1 MIELRR
7 IILVDW
13 YLFRAQQVDMRGMT
27 AIIGPNG
34 AGKSAIIDAVQTV
47 LSGASMASIRFN
59 PSAQSDVRSKR
70 TLRDYCLGVVSLD
83 EKGERSEPTRQHA
96 YTYLILVFE
105 DLDDNSAVSLG
116 VAFSASA
123 SRSEETCEA
132 RFIAKGAL
140 TKDDMLASVGDD
152 EVETLQWHA
161 VRNALRARKIEVDD
175 AFSSATDFVAESLR
189 ALSPTG
195 FPLDPRRFQR
205 AFRNALLLKPVDNP
219 TEFVRNYV
227 LDVQRL
233 QVDRLR
239 RGIEHWRSLTRRIE
253 ELKAQSAS
261 LAGILRI
268 VGRTLENERLIA
280 IAGWQIARLEWERFR
295 REARRQEGALVSLR
309 TAASKADVE
318 ATRAATRHAT
328 LDIEHKN
335 VELSIKTSDGEQLAQ
350 MYESDRNL
358 MLGQRAN
365 AMAPV
370 KEIDSLVTS
379 VKRAVELN
387 LLVRRDDLLHALLSA
402 VVVARGRAPL
412 SEWDKPLPEDWKDS
426 ASHLDAALVA
436 IDPARLEAARKTF
449 SDAHFHAR
457 VATKALQ
464 DRIELIDSNLKRM
477 EQGLSPIEGGT
488 RDLIRQLAS
497 HGIEATPLCEVV
509 EIRDD
514 KWRMAAEAV
523 LGRSREALIVEPSR
537 AVRALEIF
545 REGGEHSY
553 RDAEVINTTKTDNTR
568 PAEKG
573 SLAQIIS
580 TENRHARAFLNYRIG
595 HLMLVEAMDRMVAAE
610 NAITP
615 DLMMQGGRTVRR
627 LQKPRYLKLGR
638 ATQDQMRQQLQAER
652 QQLLQELAE
661 SAGGVRR
668 AEEDARL
675 FDGMFSQFQAIRDAG
690 LTCLDCG
697 AALVAF
703 DRKLDEIGKNI
714 EDARRNRD
722 PKLVAEL
729 ERLAIELETA
739 SRGKSETQQAFNL
752 AQSARDRAEGAYD
765 DYIQKNRDVLVA
777 ARRGRARQMRDGFPQ
792 STDMRDYRSK
802 VTEMATESITDRIT
816 GLTADRE
823 TRSTTRR
830 STLIREMT
838 NAMNKHGQDFHVV
851 PPFTAEEATPAAVE
865 RWAMAEKERLDAHEL
880 VQYEEQCRNAATEMT
895 SAFRDDLL
903 HRLDDAFTGIKS
915 TLNELNRH
923 LKDRQFHGRD
933 YYSFKALEART
944 HVDMIELVEESR
956 KPEFNLPLFGDR
968 SENAK
973 TPMMRAVR
981 RIEEILSS
989 PEARTEEIEDPRK
1002 YFNFELYI
1010 QDAEGKIRSSLTS
1023 RAGTGSGG
1031 EGQLPFYIAIG
1042 ASLAATYQNR
1052 RTGKSGLSLA
1062 IFDEAFNRLDTKAIG
1077 QCSEFMRD
1085 LGLQVMLATPDEKR
1099 HVFMEVVDTVVNVN
1113 RLGNQVMIDTEFL
1126 TEKARDAIVAI
1137 DPYRKGFDVF
1147 KAELIAAEK
1156 AKAVPQD
1163 QAAE

>member
-1 MIELRR
+1 VIELRR

-59 PSAQSDVRSKR
+59 PSAQSNVRSKR

-96 YTYLILVFE
+96 YTYIILGFE
-105 DLDDNSAVSLG
+105 DLEDGSAVSLG

-123 SRSEETCEA
+123 TRSDEACEA

-140 TKDDMLASVGDD
+140 TSEDVLASVGDD

-161 VRNALRARKIEVDD
+161 VRTALRARGVEVDD

-189 ALSPTG
+189 ALSPAG
-195 FPLDPRRFQR
+195 FPLDPRRFQK

-227 LDVQRL
+227 LDVQPI

-239 RGIEHWRSLTRRIE
+239 RSIEHWRFLTSRIE
-253 ELKAQSAS
+253 DLKAQSAS
-261 LAGILRI
+261 LTGILRI
-268 VGRTLENERLIA
+268 VSRAIDNERIIA
-280 IAGWQIARLEWERFR
+280 STDWQIARLEWEKFR
-295 REARRQEGALVSLR
+295 REARRQEDALDHLR
-309 TAASKADVE
+309 STASRTEVE
-318 ATRAATRHAT
+318 ATAAAARHAT
-328 LDIEHKN
+328 LEAEHKT
-335 VELSIKTSDGEQLAQ
+335 VELSIRTSDGEQLAQ
-350 MYESDRNL
+350 MYESDKNL
-358 MLGQRAN
+358 ALGQRAN

-370 KEIDSLVTS
+370 KEIEGLIASIGT
-379 VKRAVELN
+379 AVERN
-387 LLVRRDDLLHALLSA
+387 LLVRRDDVLHALLSA

-412 SEWDKPLPEDWKDS
+412 SGWDKPLPGDWKEA

-436 IDPARLEAARKTF
+436 VDQQRLEVARKTF

-457 VATKALQ
+457 VATKNLQ
-464 DRIELIDSNLKRM
+464 DRIDLIDSNRKRM
-477 EQGLSPIEGGT
+477 DQGLSPIEGGT
-488 RDLIRQLAS
+488 RDLMRQLAS
-497 HGIEATPLCEVV
+497 HSIEATPLCEVV

-523 LGRSREALIVEPSR
+523 LGRSREALLVEPGA
-537 AVRALEIF
+537 AVLALAIF
-545 REGGEHSY
+545 REGGEHSF
-553 RDAEVINTTKTDNTR
+553 RDAEVINTTKTDSTR

-573 SLAQIIS
+573 SLAQIIT

-595 HLMLVEAMDRMVAAE
+595 HLMLVETMDKMVAAE

-615 DLMMQGGRTVRR
+615 DLMMQGGRTVR

-638 ATQDQMRQQLQAER
+638 ATQDQMRQQLESER
-652 QQLLQELAE
+652 RELLQQLAE
-661 SAGGVRR
+661 MARDVGRS
-668 AEEDARL
+668 EEEARL
-675 FDGMFSQFQAIRDAG
+675 FEGMFAQFQTIRGVG
-690 LTCLDCG
+690 LTCLDSG
-697 AALVAF
+697 AALIAF

-729 ERLAIELETA
+729 ERLVGEVKTA
-739 SRGKSETQQAFNL
+739 NRLKTEKQDASTR

-765 DYIQKNRDVLVA
+765 DYMQKNRDAACA
-777 ARRGRARQMRDGFPQ
+777 ARRDRARQMLESFPE
-792 STDMRDYRSK
+792 SPAMRDYRPE
-802 VTEMATESITDRIT
+802 VAGMATEAIPGRIA
-816 GLTADRE
+816 GLAADRE
-823 TRSTTRR
+823 ARSTTRR
-830 STLIREMT
+830 SSLMREMT

-851 PPFTAEEATPAAVE
+851 PPFTAEEATPAAVQD
-865 RWAMAEKERLDAHEL
+865 WATCEKQRLDAHEL
-880 VQYEEQCRNAATEMT
+880 VQYADQCRNAATEMT

-933 YYSFKALEART
+933 YYWFKAMEAPT
-944 HVDMIELVEESR
+944 HVDMIDLVNESR
-956 KPEFNLPLFGDR
+956 RPDFHLPLFGDR
-968 SENAK
+968 SEDANS
-973 TPMMRAVR
+973 PMMRAVR
-981 RIEEILSS
+981 QIEEILSN

-1010 QDAEGKIRSSLTS
+1010 QDENGKIRSSLSS

-1052 RTGKSGLSLA
+1052 RTGQSGLSLA

-1077 QCSEFMRD
+1077 ACSDFMRD
-1085 LGLQVMLATPDEKR
+1085 LGLQVVLATPDEKR

-1113 RLGNQVMIDTEFL
+1113 RLGNQVMIDTELL
-1126 TEKARDAIVAI
+1126 TSKARDELVAA

-1147 KAELIAAEK
+1147 KAEVVAAEK
-1156 AKAVPQD
+1156 AAATPQD

>member
-59 PSAQSDVRSKR
+59 PSAQSNVRSKR

-96 YTYLILVFE
+96 YTYIILVFE
-105 DLDDNSAVSLG
+105 DLDDGSAVSLG

-123 SRSEETCEA
+123 SRSDESCEA
-132 RFIAKGAL
+132 RFIAKDAL
-140 TKDDMLASVGDD
+140 NKDDILASVGDD

-161 VRNALRARKIEVDD
+161 VRNALRARNIEVDD

-189 ALSPTG
+189 ALSPAG

-227 LDVQRL
+227 LDVQPI

-268 VGRTLENERLIA
+268 VARAVENERVIA
-280 IAGWQIARLEWERFR
+280 VANWQIARLEWEKFLRD
-295 REARRQEGALVSLR
+295 ARRQEENIAQLKSAAAKAEVEAV
-309 TAASKADVE
+309 AAS
-318 ATRAATRHAT
+318 TRHST
-328 LDIEHKN
+328 IETELKA
-335 VELSIKTSDGEQLAQ
+335 VELSINTSDGEQLAL
-350 MYESDRNL
+350 MYESDKNL
-358 MLGQRAN
+358 TVGQRAN

-370 KEIDSLVTS
+370 KEIDGLIASIR
-379 VKRAVELN
+379 KAVDRN

-412 SEWDKPLPEDWKDS
+412 SEWDKTLPEDWKDS

-436 IDPARLEAARKTF
+436 VDQERLAAVRKTF
-449 SDAHFHAR
+449 SDVHFNAR
-457 VATKALQ
+457 MAAKELQ
-464 DRIELIDSNLKRM
+464 DRIDQIDSNLKRM
-477 EQGLSPIEGGT
+477 DQGLSPIERGT
-488 RDLIRQLAS
+488 RDLMDQLRS
-497 HGIEATPLCEVV
+497 HGIEAEPLCDLV

-523 LGRSREALIVEPSR
+523 LGRSREALIVEPGR
-537 AVRALEIF
+537 AVRALEIY
-545 REGGEHSY
+545 REGGEYSFQH
-553 RDAEVINTTKTDNTR
+553 AEVINTTKTDTTR

-580 TENRHARAFLNYRIG
+580 TENRHARAFLNYRLG
-595 HLMLVEAMDRMVAAE
+595 RLMMVETMDRMVAAE

-615 DLMMQGGRTVRR
+615 DRMMQGGRTVRR
-627 LQKPRYLKLGR
+627 LPKPEHLKLGR
-638 ATQDQMRQQLQAER
+638 ATQGQMRQQLER
-652 QQLLQELAE
+652 ERAELAQKLAE
-661 SAGGVRR
+661 QANEVLRL
-668 AEEDARL
+668 EEDASL
-675 FDGMFSQFQAIRDAG
+675 FGDMFAQFQKVQAAG
-690 LTCLDCG
+690 LSCLACG
-697 AALVAF
+697 AALVEF
-703 DRKLDEIGKNI
+703 DRRISDVEKNI

-722 PKLVAEL
+722 PKLIAERDRLRTEVVA
-729 ERLAIELETA
+729 TA
-739 SRGKSETQQAFNL
+739 SLKNTTQETFKG
-752 AQSARDRAEGAYD
+752 AQRARDRAEGAYEI
-765 DYIQKNRDVLVA
+765 YVRENRDTLSS
-777 ARRGRARQMRDGFPQ
+777 ARRGRARQLREGFPQ
-792 STDMRDYRSK
+792 STAMRDYR
-802 VTEMATESITDRIT
+802 VQVGAIATESIQNLVS
-816 GLTADRE
+816 GFAADRD
-823 TRSTTRR
+823 RR
-830 STLIREMT
+830 STERRSSLMREMT
-838 NAMNKHGQDFHVV
+838 GAMNKHGQEFHVV

-865 RWAMAEKERLDAHEL
+865 QWAAAEKQRLDTHEL

-895 SAFRDDLL
+895 SAFRNDLL
-903 HRLDDAFTGIKS
+903 HRLDDAFTGIKA

-933 YYSFKALEART
+933 YYSFKALEAPT
-944 HVDMIELVEESR
+944 HVDMIDLVEESR
-956 KPEFNLPLFGDR
+956 KPDFNLPLFEDR
-968 SENAK
+968 SGDAGS
-973 TPMMRAVR
+973 PMMRAVR
-981 RIEEILSS
+981 QIEEILSN
-989 PEARTEEIEDPRK
+989 PEARTEDIEDPRK

-1010 QDAEGKIRSSLTS
+1010 QDAAGVIRSSLTS

-1052 RTGKSGLSLA
+1052 RTGESGLSLA

-1126 TEKARDAIVAI
+1126 TDKARDAIVAI

-1147 KAELIAAEK
+1147 KSELIAAEK
-1156 AKAVPQD
+1156 AEAVPRD

>member
-1 MIELRR
+1 VIELRR

-13 YLFRAQQVDMRGMT
+13 YLFRVQQVDMRGMT

-59 PSAQSDVRSKR
+59 PSAQSNVRSKR

-96 YTYLILVFE
+96 YTYVILVFE
-105 DLDDNSAVSLG
+105 DLADGSAVSLG

-123 SRSEETCEA
+123 SRSDESCEA

-140 TKDDMLASVGDD
+140 TKDDILASVGED
-152 EVETLQWHA
+152 EVETLQWYA
-161 VRNALRARKIEVDD
+161 VRNALRARNIEVDD

-189 ALSPTG
+189 ALSPAG

-227 LDVQRL
+227 LDVQPI

-268 VGRTLENERLIA
+268 VARAVENERVITVTN
-280 IAGWQIARLEWERFR
+280 WQIARLEWERFLR
-295 REARRQEGALVSLR
+295 DARRQEENIAQLKSAAAKAEVEAL
-309 TAASKADVE
+309 AAS
-318 ATRAATRHAT
+318 TRHT
-328 LDIEHKN
+328 TIETELKA
-335 VELSIKTSDGEQLAQ
+335 VELSINTSDGEQLAQ
-350 MYESDRNL
+350 MYEADKNL
-358 MLGQRAN
+358 TVGQRAN

-370 KEIDSLVTS
+370 KEIDGLIASI
-379 VKRAVELN
+379 KKAVDRN

-412 SEWDKPLPEDWKDS
+412 ADWDKTLPEDWKDS

-436 IDPARLEAARKTF
+436 VDQERLAAVRKTF
-449 SDAHFHAR
+449 SDIHFNAR
-457 VATKALQ
+457 VATKDLQ
-464 DRIELIDSNLKRM
+464 DRIDQIDSNLKRM
-477 EQGLSPIEGGT
+477 DQGLSPIERGT
-488 RDLIRQLAS
+488 RDLIDQLRS
-497 HGIEATPLCEVV
+497 HGIEAEPLCDLV

-523 LGRSREALIVEPSR
+523 LGRSREALIVEPGR
-537 AVRALEIF
+537 AVRALEIY
-545 REGGEHSY
+545 REGGEYSFQH
-553 RDAEVINTTKTDNTR
+553 AEVINTTKTDSTR

-580 TENRHARAFLNYRIG
+580 TENRHARAFLNYRLG
-595 HLMLVEAMDRMVAAE
+595 RLMMVETMDRMVAAE

-615 DLMMQGGRTVRR
+615 DRMMQGGRTVRR
-627 LQKPRYLKLGR
+627 LPKPEYLKLGR
-638 ATQDQMRQQLQAER
+638 ATQAQMRQQLENER
-652 QQLLQELAE
+652 KDLALRLAE
-661 SAGGVRR
+661 QASEVLRL
-668 AEEDARL
+668 EEDASL
-675 FDGMFSQFQAIRDAG
+675 FGDMFAQFQKVQAAG
-690 LTCLDCG
+690 LSCLACG
-697 AALVAF
+697 AALVEF
-703 DRKLDEIGKNI
+703 DRKISDVEKNV

-722 PKLVAEL
+722 PKLISERDRLRSEAGVAAKL
-729 ERLAIELETA
+729 KNTTLT
-739 SRGKSETQQAFNL
+739 AFNG
-752 AQSARDRAEGAYD
+752 AQTARDRAEGAYEI
-765 DYIQKNRDVLVA
+765 YVRESRDVLSSG
-777 ARRGRARQMRDGFPQ
+777 RRGRARQVREGFPQ
-792 STDMRDYRSK
+792 STAMRDYR
-802 VTEMATESITDRIT
+802 VQVGAIATESIPNLVS
-816 GLTADRE
+816 GFVADRD
-823 TRSTTRR
+823 RR
-830 STLIREMT
+830 STERRSSLMREMT
-838 NAMNKHGQDFHVV
+838 GAMNKHGQEFHVV
-851 PPFTAEEATPAAVE
+851 PPFTAEEATPAALE
-865 RWAMAEKERLDAHEL
+865 QWAAAEKQRLDTHEL

-933 YYSFKALEART
+933 YYSFKALEAPT

-968 SENAK
+968 SGDA
-973 TPMMRAVR
+973 TSPMMRAVR
-981 RIEEILSS
+981 QIEEILSN
-989 PEARTEEIEDPRK
+989 PEARTEDIEDPRK

-1010 QDAEGKIRSSLTS
+1010 QDADGKIRSSLTS

-1052 RTGKSGLSLA
+1052 RTGESGLSLA

-1126 TEKARDAIVAI
+1126 TEKARDAIVAV

-1147 KAELIAAEK
+1147 KSELIAAE
-1156 AKAVPQD
+1156 KAVPQD

>member
-1 MIELRR
+1 M
-7 IILVDW
+7 VDW

-59 PSAQSDVRSKR
+59 PSAQSNVRSKR

-96 YTYLILVFE
+96 YTYIILVFE
-105 DLDDNSAVSLG
+105 DLDDGSAVSLG

-123 SRSEETCEA
+123 SRSDESCEA
-132 RFIAKGAL
+132 RFIAKGAM
-140 TKDDMLASVGDD
+140 TKDDILAAVGDD

-161 VRNALRARKIEVDD
+161 VRNALRARNIEVDD

-189 ALSPTG
+189 ALSPAG
-195 FPLDPRRFQR
+195 FPLDPRRFQK

-219 TEFVRNYV
+219 TDFVRNYV
-227 LDVQRL
+227 LDVQPL

-253 ELKAQSAS
+253 ELRAQSAS

-268 VGRTLENERLIA
+268 VGRAVENERVIA
-280 IAGWQIARLEWERFR
+280 TTGWQIARLEWEKFR
-295 REARRQEGALVSLR
+295 REARRQEEALAQFRS
-309 TAASKADVE
+309 AAGKAEVE
-318 ATRAATRHAT
+318 ATAAAARHAT
-328 LDIEHKN
+328 LDAEHKTI
-335 VELSIKTSDGEQLAQ
+335 ELSIRTSDAEQLAQ
-350 MYESDRNL
+350 MYESDKTATL
-358 MLGQRAN
+358 SQRAN

-370 KEIDSLVTS
+370 KEIDGLIASI
-379 VKRAVELN
+379 KKAVELN
-387 LLVRRDDLLHALLSA
+387 LLVRRDDLMHALLSA

-412 SEWDKPLPEDWKDS
+412 SEWDKTLPGDWKDS

-436 IDPARLEAARKTF
+436 VDQERLAAVRKTF
-449 SDAHFHAR
+449 SDAHFTAR
-457 VATKALQ
+457 FATKDLQ
-464 DRIELIDSNLKRM
+464 DRIDQIDSNLKRM
-477 EQGLSPIEGGT
+477 DQGLSPIERGT
-488 RDLIRQLAS
+488 RDLIDQLRS
-497 HGIEATPLCEVV
+497 HGIEAEPLCDLV

-523 LGRSREALIVEPSR
+523 LGRSREALIVEPGR
-537 AVRALEIF
+537 AVRALEIY
-545 REGGEHSY
+545 REGGEYSFQH
-553 RDAEVINTTKTDNTR
+553 AEVINTTKTDSTR

-580 TENRHARAFLNYRIG
+580 TENRHARAFLNYRLG
-595 HLMLVEAMDRMVAAE
+595 RLMMVETMDRMVAAE

-615 DLMMQGGRTVRR
+615 DRMMQGGRTVRR
-627 LQKPRYLKLGR
+627 LPRPEHLKLGR
-638 ATQDQMRQQLQAER
+638 ATQGQMRQQLEAER
-652 QQLLQELAE
+652 KDLTLQLAE
-661 SAGGVRR
+661 R
-668 AEEDARL
+668 AREVGRLEEEARL
-675 FDGMFSQFQAIRDAG
+675 FEDMFARFQKMIEAG
-690 LTCLDCG
+690 QTCSGCG
-697 AALVAF
+697 ADLAAF
-703 DRKLDEIGKNI
+703 DRKLAEIGKNI
-714 EDARRNRD
+714 EDAKRNRD
-722 PKLVAEL
+722 PKLVADL
-729 ERLAIELETA
+729 ERLAGEVETA
-739 SRGKSETQQAFNL
+739 GRKKSETQKVFDA
-752 AQSARDRAEGAYD
+752 AKSARDKAEGAYD
-765 DYIQKNRDVLVA
+765 DYMQKNRDAARA
-777 ARRGRARQMRDGFPQ
+777 ARRDRARQMRQDFPR
-792 STDMRDYRSK
+792 STAMRDYRAE
-802 VTEMATESITDRIT
+802 VAGIATEAIPNRID
-816 GLTADRE
+816 GLIADRE

-830 STLIREMT
+830 SSLMREMT
-838 NAMNKHGQDFHVV
+838 NAINKHDQDFHVA

-865 RWAMAEKERLDAHEL
+865 QWAADEKERLDAHEL
-880 VQYEEQCRNAATEMT
+880 VQYEEQCRNAAAEMT

-903 HRLDDAFTGIKS
+903 HRLDDAFMGIKN

-933 YYSFKALEART
+933 YYSFKALEAPT

-968 SENAK
+968 SEDANS
-973 TPMMRAVR
+973 PMMRAVR
-981 RIEEILSS
+981 QIEEILSN

-1052 RTGKSGLSLA
+1052 RTGESGLSLA

-1126 TEKARDAIVAI
+1126 TEKARDAIVAV

-1147 KAELIAAEK
+1147 KSELIAAEK
-1156 AKAVPQD
+1156 AEAIPRD

>member
-59 PSAQSDVRSKR
+59 PSAQSNVRSKR

-96 YTYLILVFE
+96 YTYVILVFE
-105 DLDDNSAVSLG
+105 DLEDGSAVSLG

-123 SRSEETCEA
+123 SRSDEACEA

-140 TKDDMLASVGDD
+140 TKDDILASVGDD

-161 VRNALRARKIEVDD
+161 VRNALRARNIEIDD

-189 ALSPTG
+189 ALSPAG

-227 LDVQRL
+227 LDVQPI

-253 ELKAQSAS
+253 ELKAQSTS

-268 VGRTLENERLIA
+268 VARAVENERVITVTN
-280 IAGWQIARLEWERFR
+280 WQIARLEWEKFLRD
-295 REARRQEGALVSLR
+295 ARRQEENIAQLKSAAAKAEVEAV
-309 TAASKADVE
+309 AAS
-318 ATRAATRHAT
+318 TRHST
-328 LDIEHKN
+328 LETELKA
-335 VELSIKTSDGEQLAQ
+335 VELSINTSDGEQLAQ
-350 MYESDRNL
+350 MYESDRNFTV
-358 MLGQRAN
+358 GQRAN

-370 KEIDSLVTS
+370 REIDGLIASIR
-379 VKRAVELN
+379 KAVDRN
-387 LLVRRDDLLHALLSA
+387 LLVRRDDMLHALLSA

-412 SEWDKPLPEDWKDS
+412 SEWDKTLPDDWKDS
-426 ASHLDAALVA
+426 ASYLDAALVA
-436 IDPARLEAARKTF
+436 VDQERLAAVRKTF
-449 SDAHFHAR
+449 SDVHFNAR
-457 VATKALQ
+457 VATKELQ
-464 DRIELIDSNLKRM
+464 DRIDQIDSNLKRM
-477 EQGLSPIEGGT
+477 DQGLSPIERGT
-488 RDLIRQLAS
+488 QDLMDQLRS
-497 HGIEATPLCEVV
+497 HGIDAEPLCDLV

-523 LGRSREALIVEPSR
+523 LGRSREALIVEPAR
-537 AVRALEIF
+537 AVRALEIY
-545 REGGEHSY
+545 REGGEYSFQN
-553 RDAEVINTTKTDNTR
+553 AEVINTTKTDGTR

-580 TENRHARAFLNYRIG
+580 TENRHARAFLNYRLG
-595 HLMLVEAMDRMVAAE
+595 RLMMVETMDRMVAAE

-615 DLMMQGGRTVRR
+615 DRMMQGGRTVRR
-627 LQKPRYLKLGR
+627 LPKPEYLKLGR
-638 ATQDQMRQQLQAER
+638 ATQAQMRQQLENER
-652 QQLLQELAE
+652 RELEQKLAE
-661 SAGGVRR
+661 QAREIVRL
-668 AEEDARL
+668 EGDASL
-675 FDGMFSQFQAIRDAG
+675 FGDMFAQFQKVQAAG
-690 LTCLDCG
+690 LSCVACG
-697 AALVAF
+697 AALVEF
-703 DRKLDEIGKNI
+703 DRKISDVEKNI

-722 PKLVAEL
+722 PKLISERDRLRTEAVAAAKL
-729 ERLAIELETA
+729 KNTTQETFK
-739 SRGKSETQQAFNL
+739 G
-752 AQSARDRAEGAYD
+752 AQTARDRAEGAYEIYVRENCD
-765 DYIQKNRDVLVA
+765 TLSS
-777 ARRGRARQMRDGFPQ
+777 ARRDRARQVREAFPQ
-792 STDMRDYRSK
+792 STAMRDYQAQVS
-802 VTEMATESITDRIT
+802 VVATESIQNIVS
-816 GLTADRE
+816 GFAADRD
-823 TRSTTRR
+823 RR
-830 STLIREMT
+830 STERRSSLMREMT
-838 NAMNKHGQDFHVV
+838 GAMNKHGQEFHVV

-865 RWAMAEKERLDAHEL
+865 QWAAAEKQRLDTHEL
-880 VQYEEQCRNAATEMT
+880 VQYEEQCRTAADEMT

-903 HRLDDAFTGIKS
+903 HRLGDAFTGIKA
-915 TLNELNRH
+915 TLKELNRH
-923 LKDRQFHGRD
+923 LEDRQFHGRD
-933 YYSFKALEART
+933 YYSFKALEAPT
-944 HVDMIELVEESR
+944 HIDMIELVEESR

-968 SENAK
+968 SQDAN

-981 RIEEILSS
+981 QIEEILSN

-1010 QDAEGKIRSSLTS
+1010 QDAEGKIRSSMTS

-1052 RTGKSGLSLA
+1052 RTGESGLSLA

-1077 QCSEFMRD
+1077 QCSDFMRD

-1113 RLGNQVMIDTEFL
+1113 RLGNQVMIDTELL
-1126 TEKARDAIVAI
+1126 TEKARDTLVAA

-1147 KAELIAAEK
+1147 KSELIAAEK
-1156 AKAVPQD
+1156 VAAVPQG